1 MSRAYCRDDKPFA
14 VSEGAMFWLRIAAGD
29 VRMDDAKRHFERLQ
43 LGGYIKAEGNQ
54 AVVTEAG
61 AALLRG
67 AQRREGTPL
76 LDDTQGQREKI

>member
-1 MSRAYCRDDKPFA
+1 MSRAYCLADKPFP
-14 VSEGAMFWLRIAAGD
+14 VSDGAMFWLRIAAGD

-54 AVVTEAG
+54 AVCTEAG

-67 AQRREGTPL
+67 AQRREGAPQG
-76 LDDTQGQREKI
+76 DDTKGQREKV